1 MVPFGDPKKE
11 KAQEKMSSKQTAW
24 DKRYKRHDH
33 IVSRAIIG
41 ETLLV
46 PISGQLADMQH
57 IFTLNPVAD
66 HIWNHLDGERST
78 GEIFQGILAEF
89 DVTEDEA
96 STDLHEFIEELR
108 AADLIEE
115 VT

>member
-1 MVPFGDPKKE
+1 MNNNNGSNKN
-11 KAQEKMSSKQTAW
+11 TW
-24 DKRYKRHDH
+24 DRRYRRHEH

-66 HIWNHLDGERST
+66 FVWNHLDGERTT
-78 GEIFQGILAEF
+78 GQIVGGILEEFEVASEMAESDF
-89 DVTEDEA
+89 LELIEA
-96 STDLHEFIEELR
+96 LIS
-108 AADLIEE
+108 ADLIEE
-115 VT
+115 VV

>member
-1 MVPFGDPKKE
+1 MDISNNSPQVEWG
-11 KAQEKMSSKQTAW
+11 
-24 DKRYKRHDH
+24 KRFRKHEH

-66 HIWNHLDGERST
+66 YVWNHLDGETST
-78 GEIFQGILAEF
+78 GDIRDGILSEF
-89 DVTEDEA
+89 DVEQNEA
-96 STDLHEFIEELR
+96 VLDLIEFLDELR
-108 AADLIEE
+108 NAELIEE
-115 VT
+115 VV

>member
-1 MVPFGDPKKE
+1 MINDIDGTRS
-11 KAQEKMSSKQTAW
+11 MW
-24 DKRYKRHDH
+24 GKRYKKHEH

-46 PISGQLADMQH
+46 PISGRLADMQH

-66 HIWNHLDGERST
+66 FVWNYMDGNRTT
-78 GEIFQGILAEF
+78 GELVENILEEF
-89 DVTEDEA
+89 DVERGTVE
-96 STDLHEFIEELR
+96 SDLLELIEELM

-115 VT
+115 VV

>member
-1 MVPFGDPKKE
+1 MRNDIGSNNNP
-11 KAQEKMSSKQTAW
+11 W
-24 DKRYKRHDH
+24 DKRFKKHDH

-66 HIWNHLDGERST
+66 FVWNHLDGERTT
-78 GEIFQGILAEF
+78 GNIVEGILEEFEVESEIAE
-89 DVTEDEA
+89 
-96 STDLHEFIEELR
+96 SDLLELMEEFIS
-108 AADLIEE
+108 ADLIEE
-115 VT
+115 VV

>member
-1 MVPFGDPKKE
+1 MDSRDSSNQINWSKRFRR
-11 KAQEKMSSKQTAW
+11 QE
-24 DKRYKRHDH
+24 H

-66 HIWNHLDGERST
+66 YVWKHLDGEIST
-78 GEIFQGILAEF
+78 ADIRDGILSEFEVDKAEA
-89 DVTEDEA
+89 V
-96 STDLHEFIEELR
+96 S
-108 AADLIEE
+108 DLIDFIDELLE
-115 VT
+115 AELIVEAA

>member
-1 MVPFGDPKKE
+1 MKDNNNTE
-11 KAQEKMSSKQTAW
+11 KTEWSKRFKRQE
-24 DKRYKRHDH
+24 H

-66 HIWNHLDGERST
+66 YVWNQLDGEKTT
-78 GEIFQGILAEF
+78 GDIRDGILEEF
-89 DVTEDEA
+89 EVEQGNAA
-96 STDLHEFIEELR
+96 SDLIEFIDGLQS
-108 AADLIEE
+108 ADLIVE
-115 VT
+115 VA

>member
-1 MVPFGDPKKE
+1 MKNDHIYDQPHWG
-11 KAQEKMSSKQTAW
+11 
-24 DKRYKRHDH
+24 KRFKRHDH

-66 HIWNHLDGERST
+66 FVWNQLDGERTT
-78 GEIFQGILAEF
+78 GEIRDGILEEF
-89 DVTEDEA
+89 KVEVEEA
-96 STDLHEFIEELR
+96 VTDLLEFLDELES
-108 AADLIEE
+108 AALITE
-115 VT
+115 VANG